1 MMKNKGLIISLIVFL
16 TIVCILLI
24 CFMVSVINGK
34 HVLTKMF
41 VSDRQSNKLVVD
53 ETYENDFEKI
63 NINVDAG
70 DVYVK
75 ESNDNNVKVLVYG
88 EKENTKVNAT
98 DGNLSVAAKEKKCFG
113 FCFNVTKTKVEV
125 YVPTDYK
132 NNIVINSKY
141 GDVFVGSFLNANVN
155 VDLNCGDVLIKKAL
169 NAKVNNDYGDIK
181 INNAKDV
188 NVNAS
193 YGDIKLGK
201 ISNITVKN
209 SYGDIEVLNVLECMN
224 IEAACGNIEIKTVNI
239 NKNSYIKNDYGDVE
253 IGSTNDIYIDA
264 KTDLGDVDVNHNN
277 RMSDITLKIK
287 NNCGDIEVDN

>member
-16 TIVCILLI
+16 VIVCILLI
-24 CFMVSVINGK
+24 CFMVNVINGK

-41 VSDRQSNKLVVD
+41 VSDRQSNKLVID
-53 ETYENDFEKI
+53 ETYENNFKNV

-75 ESNDNNVKVLVYG
+75 ESNNNNVKVLVYG

-98 DGNLSVAAKEKKCFG
+98 DGNLSIAAKEKKCFG

-125 YVPTDYK
+125 YLPIDYK
-132 NNIVINSKY
+132 NNIVINNKY
-141 GDVFVGSFLNANVN
+141 GDVNVGSFLNANVN
-155 VDLNCGDVLIKKAL
+155 IDANCGDVLIKKAL
-169 NAKVNNDYGDIK
+169 NTKVNNDYGDIK

-193 YGDIKLGK
+193 AGDIDLGK
-201 ISNITVKN
+201 VSNVTVKN
-209 SYGDIEVLNVLECMN
+209 SYGNIEVLNVLSYMN
-224 IEAACGNIEIKTVNI
+224 IEADCGNIEIKNVNI

-253 IGSTNDIYIDA
+253 IGLTNDIYIDA

-287 NNCGDIEVDN
+287 NDCGDIEVDN

>member
-16 TIVCILLI
+16 VIVCILLI
-24 CFMVSVINGK
+24 CFMVNVINGK

-41 VSDRQSNKLVVD
+41 VSDRQSNKLVID

-98 DGNLSVAAKEKKCFG
+98 DDNLSIVAKEKKCFG
-113 FCFNVTKTKVEV
+113 FCFNVIKTKIEV
-125 YVPTDYK
+125 YLPTDYK
-132 NNIVINSKY
+132 NNIVINNKY
-141 GDVFVGSFLNANVN
+141 GDVNVGSFLNANVN
-155 VDLNCGDVLIKKAL
+155 VDANCGDVLIKKAL

-193 YGDIKLGK
+193 YGDIELGK
-201 ISNITVKN
+201 VSNVIVKN
-209 SYGDIEVLNVLECMN
+209 SYGDIEVLNVLSYMN
-224 IEAACGNIEIKTVNI
+224 IEADCGDIEIKNVNI

-287 NNCGDIEVDN
+287 NDCGDIEIDN